1 MISKKYF
8 CMGNELKYIQYF
20 MISFITILLIPLNF
34 EQSVYS
40 TTNETNSDMF
50 SSTNGGSLDVQ
61 ISALPTPI
69 ISQDET
75 KFKITFFEPNSTTV
89 QVHVDYDLIVSSDN
103 QEIFSASKLTGQPLL
118 HTAEGIVT
126 IPYKFEAPG
135 IYNIK
140 VPVLGINFVP
150 INPEFAE
157 FEVQVK

>member
-1 MISKKYF
+1 MWNGVKY
-8 CMGNELKYIQYF
+8 LQYF
-20 MISFITILLIPLNF
+20 MISFITISLIALNF

-40 TTNETNSDMF
+40 TPNEINSDMF
-50 SSTNGGSLDVQ
+50 SSTNGGSLDVK
-61 ISALPTPI
+61 ISPLPIPI
-69 ISQDET
+69 NSQDET
-75 KFKITFFEPNSTTV
+75 KFKITFFEPNSSTV
-89 QVHVDYDLIVSSDN
+89 QVHVDYDLIISSDN

-126 IPYKFEAPG
+126 IPYKFESPG
-135 IYNIK
+135 LYNIK

>member
-1 MISKKYF
+1 
-8 CMGNELKYIQYF
+8 
-20 MISFITILLIPLNF
+20 MISFITISLILLNL

-40 TTNETNSDMF
+40 TTDEINSDMF

-61 ISALPTPI
+61 ISALSTPI
-69 ISQDET
+69 ISHEET
-75 KFKITFFEPNSTTV
+75 KFKITFFEPNTTTV

-126 IPYKFEAPG
+126 IPYKFESPG
-135 IYNIK
+135 VYNIK